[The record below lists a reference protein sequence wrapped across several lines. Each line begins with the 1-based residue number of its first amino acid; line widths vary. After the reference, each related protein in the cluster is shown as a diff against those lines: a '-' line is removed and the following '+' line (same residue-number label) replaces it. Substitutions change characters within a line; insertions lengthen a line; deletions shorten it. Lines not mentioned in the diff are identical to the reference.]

1 MSGPEPRPT
10 KILELQHTHTEGGR
24 YGLKTVSCV
33 IVRAR
38 RLHAKTLLRA
48 IAMAFGRGRKNGRGG
63 GRVGYVA
70 RAPAPPEWE
79 LINFHDS
86 SGLDDRGFL
95 LPLGKLLGAIT
106 VNINAG
112 KFFAVG
118 IVHGDLPMV
127 VLATLVTLHAAG
139 LLKLMLS
146 HFGWVPPL
154 WRLWQVCRSRASNK
168 LEVNV
173 PILFLTAVTGFEC
186 HFG

>member
-1 MSGPEPRPT
+1 
-10 KILELQHTHTEGGR
+10 
-24 YGLKTVSCV
+24 
-33 IVRAR
+33 
-38 RLHAKTLLRA
+38 
-48 IAMAFGRGRKNGRGG
+48 MAFGRGRKNGRGG

-86 SGLDDRGFL
+86 SGLDDRRFL

-154 WRLWQVCRSRASNK
+154 WGLWQVCRGRASNK